1 MMDLARAGGIDLIV
15 TKSISRFGRN
25 TINVIEAIQEL
36 RKIGIEI
43 YFEKENMSTLD
54 PTIDF
59 MLTILA
65 AYAEEESH
73 QISTNTK
80 WSIMKKMKR
89 GGNTTTRLYGYHIE
103 KEIFTIKEDEAKV
116 VSFIFD
122 SYLQGMGYK
131 AMIDILHEKG
141 IKSPKGC
148 ERWSQSTLE
157 TMLTNEKYSGDS
169 LLQKT
174 LYGKSIKNHD
184 HRLGRVNQYL
194 VRNNHP
200 GIVSREKFDMVQK
213 IRTSKT
219 KNNHKGESH
228 VISPYAYFFYSVDLG
243 KYLTRI
249 VEKHNK
255 KYEVE
260 MLLGSKNGQ
269 RVYFRFEHIKEG
281 IMQLAKYMVDNKAA
295 ITAKLKEMK
304 KPTLAK
310 LELEKERLYRR
321 LEGLPLSESLETYSQ
336 ISDVRLKIEKLARL
350 SEITDGYINVARKLS
365 KEFDIVLAKE
375 LFSSFVIKGFDVHL
389 IVSLGSDVIRTVP
402 SPENR
407 FYCFEILIVHLFKG
421 KSLRFNINFL

>member
-1 MMDLARAGGIDLIV
+1 MNNVIAIPVVPGIKKKKRVVIYARVSTLEGKQDSSYQLQVGELTKSILKNPDYELICIYADKESGKTNKRSSLQKMMDLARACGIDLIV

-200 GIVSREKFDMVQK
+200 GIISRDKFEMIQK
-213 IRTSKT
+213 IRNSKT
-219 KNNHKGESH
+219 KNDHKGESH
-228 VISPYAYFFYSVDLG
+228 VISPYAYYFYSVDLA

-269 RVYFRFEHIKEG
+269 RVYLRFEYIKEG
-281 IMQLAKYMVDNKAA
+281 VMQMAKYLVDNKSA
-295 ITAKLKEMK
+295 ITTKLKEMK

-310 LELEKERLYRR
+310 LELEKERLYKS
-321 LEGLPLSESLETYSQ
+321 LEGLTLSERLETYGL
-336 ISDVRLKIEKLARL
+336 ISDV
-350 SEITDGYINVARKLS
+350 V
-365 KEFDIVLAKE
+365 FDRIVM
-375 LFSSFVIKGFDVHL
+375 
-389 IVSLGSDVIRTVP
+389 
-402 SPENR
+402 
-407 FYCFEILIVHLFKG
+407 
-421 KSLRFNINFL
+421 